1 MRKMT
6 SELNL
11 IMKLIIDFNCGGVA
25 GLQNQGSA
33 RCVCARICSCA
44 CAHIC
49 VCICVCVWC
58 VEQCGSLVTRS
69 QLYLWSVLQ
78 HVESVARE
86 GPECTNL
93 RPLSPVKQRV

>member
-1 MRKMT
+1 M
-6 SELNL
+6 
-11 IMKLIIDFNCGGVA
+11 GGIA

-33 RCVCARICSCA
+33 RCVCVRVYALVHAHIYA
-44 CAHIC
+44 CASVC
-49 VCICVCVWC
+49 VCGGGGVK
-58 VEQCGSLVTRS
+58 QCGSLVTRS
-69 QLYLWSVLQ
+69 QLYFWFVLQ